1 LEVIGRNQE
10 VKLFLKLIWLMIIL
24 SVFGGIFIGGS
35 ETQIFAKYGASK
47 KVLLPAFYLIIGIF
61 IFTRRVSLNSKISRY
76 TWLLLWGFV
85 FTTWLSLLKSLLLPQ
100 QTIQLNFLLQGILQI
115 SGLVLF
121 IYTGILVANYDEV
134 AVWNWSVLAAV
145 VSVLTAIIDLDL
157 SPFIMLYIPLSFF
170 LLYVSNKLQGYRRLS
185 LITLGL
191 TCLLVP
197 TYRNLGYESPSL
209 AWILELSSIFLL
221 FLSLFL
227 KPTIRRFF
235 YKSLFSLT
243 LIVLPFTS
251 IFKLLI
257 GISPRNVTDVTLLQ
271 RSFETYT
278 VIQVIF
284 KDPITWLFG
293 LGPGGYLNMTWSPD
307 FRTLTLAGRNIEMV
321 DDAHFLTSW
330 ILLKLGF
337 VGLSVFLCLVVVAL
351 KSTMEVM
358 THMEHV
364 NPIDFLFSANVIGG
378 IAIALTAGTNFFT
391 NPLLGISIGIIMAR
405 SKILKS
411 TD

>member
-1 LEVIGRNQE
+1 MIGRNQE

-61 IFTRRVSLNSKISRY
+61 ILTRRVSLNSKISRY

-157 SPFIMLYIPLSFF
+157 SPFIMLYITQSVF

-271 RSFETYT
+271 RSFETST

>member
-1 LEVIGRNQE
+1 MIGRNQE

-61 IFTRRVSLNSKISRY
+61 VFTRRVSLNSKISRY

-330 ILLKLGF
+330 VLLKLGF

>member
-61 IFTRRVSLNSKISRY
+61 ILTRRVSLNSKISRY

-157 SPFIMLYIPLSFF
+157 SPFIMLYITQSVF

-271 RSFETYT
+271 RSFETST

>member
-1 LEVIGRNQE
+1 VIGRNQE

-61 IFTRRVSLNSKISRY
+61 ILTRRVSLNSKISRY

-157 SPFIMLYIPLSFF
+157 SPFIMLYITQSVF

-271 RSFETYT
+271 RSFETST

>member
-271 RSFETYT
+271 RSFETST

-307 FRTLTLAGRNIEMV
+307 YRTLTLAGRNIEMV

-337 VGLSVFLCLVVVAL
+337 VGLSAFLCLVVVAL